1 MKVMNDVIRSVKI
14 KLGPSVDK
22 WAVVIHMYVWLT
34 TGKRLHVRRISH
46 KEGLE
51 DMFIT
56 ELRLMFD
63 DVQRQ
68 YYGLKKKK
76 KGKR

>member
-1 MKVMNDVIRSVKI
+1 MKVLNDRIRSIRIKMIQSLEDEWATVTHMRVKL
-14 KLGPSVDK
+14 K
-22 WAVVIHMYVWLT
+22 
-34 TGKRLHVRRISH
+34 TGRVLEVKRLMHKTGIEDTFIS
-46 KEGLE
+46 
-51 DMFIT
+51 

-76 KGKR
+76 NRR

>member
-34 TGKRLHVRRISH
+34 TGKRLHVRRTSH
-46 KEGLE
+46 KTGIE
-51 DMFIT
+51 DTFIS

-76 KGKR
+76 NRR